1 MRRQARD
8 FKRQEKLDA
17 ISDLNVTPLI
27 DLAFSLLI
35 IFMITTPL
43 MEQSI
48 RVDLPD
54 QSEQAAVDPD
64 EKEVEVIAINATGEY
79 YWGPRKVPRAELA
92 KLLAEAGQLEEE
104 PIIHLRADRNLKF
117 QSVVDVIDMIKK
129 ENLTQF
135 RIDTQLN

>member
-64 EKEVEVIAINATGEY
+64 EKEVEVISINATGEY
-79 YWGPRKVPRAELA
+79 YWGSRKVPRAELA
-92 KLLAEAGQLEEE
+92 TLLAEAGQLEEE

>member
-1 MRRQARD
+1 MARD

-48 RVDLPD
+48 RVELPH
-54 QSEQAAVDPD
+54 QSEPSVADTD
-64 EKEVEVIAINATGEY
+64 EQQIETISIKASGTYFWGNREVQKNEL
-79 YWGPRKVPRAELA
+79 AEL
-92 KLLAEAGQLEEE
+92 LFEAASAPQE
-104 PIIHLRADRNLKF
+104 PVIHLRADGGLRF
-117 QSVVDVIDMIKK
+117 QSVVDVIDLIKK
-129 ENLTQF
+129 EKITHF
-135 RIDTQLN
+135 SIDTQLN

>member
-8 FKRQEKLDA
+8 FKRQEQLDA

-64 EKEVEVIAINATGEY
+64 EQQVEVIAIKATGAY
-79 YWGPRKVPRAELA
+79 FWGDPGIAL
-92 KLLAEAGQLEEE
+92 G
-104 PIIHLRADRNLKF
+104 DR
-117 QSVVDVIDMIKK
+117 
-129 ENLTQF
+129 
-135 RIDTQLN
+135 DTLPGD

>member
-54 QSEQAAVDPD
+54 QSQQSAVELD
-64 EKEVEVIAINATGEY
+64 EKQVEIIAIKASEAY
-79 YWGPRKVPRAELA
+79 FWGTRQVRKPELA
-92 KLLAEAGQLEEE
+92 KLLAEAGRAAEE

-117 QSVVDVIDMIKK
+117 QFVIDVIDMIKK

>member
-54 QSEQAAVDPD
+54 QSQQAAVDPD
-64 EKEVEVIAINATGEY
+64 EKQVKVIAIKASGAY
-79 YWGPRKVPRAELA
+79 FWGTRQVPKAELA
-92 KLLAEAGQLEEE
+92 KLLAEAGQADEE

>member
-1 MRRQARD
+1 MARD

-48 RVDLPD
+48 RVELPL
-54 QSEQAAVDPD
+54 QSEQTAVDPD
-64 EKEVEVIAINATGEY
+64 EQQIETISIKASGTY
-79 YWGPRKVPRAELA
+79 FWGDRQVKKNELA
-92 KLLAEAGQLEEE
+92 QLLLEAATAPKE
-104 PIIHLRADRNLKF
+104 PVIHLRADGGLRF
-117 QSVVDVIDMIKK
+117 QSVVDVIDMVKK
-129 ENLTQF
+129 EDLRHF
-135 RIDTQLN
+135 SIDTQIK

>member
-1 MRRQARD
+1 MARD

-48 RVDLPD
+48 RVELPH
-54 QSEQAAVDPD
+54 QSEQTAVDPD
-64 EKEVEVIAINATGEY
+64 EQQIETISIKASGTY
-79 YWGPRKVPRAELA
+79 FWGDRQVKKNELAEL
-92 KLLAEAGQLEEE
+92 LFEAATAPKE
-104 PIIHLRADRNLKF
+104 PVIHLRADGGLRF
-117 QSVVDVIDMIKK
+117 QSVVDVIDLIKK
-129 ENLTQF
+129 EKITHF
-135 RIDTQLN
+135 SIDTQLN